1 MPWDGTCHGM
11 EDTWNRRCL
20 NMYLIRACTEW
31 KMQEM
36 KHAHNGT
43 RMDWNM
49 HRNEIYIE
57 ENMHGIEH
65 YELEHILEWNMHGVE
80 RVL

>member
-49 HRNEIYIE
+49 NRNEIYIE

-65 YELEHILEWNMHGVE
+65 YKLEHILEWNMHGVE
-80 RVL
+80 HVL